1 MILNVSK
8 FKPKLF
14 LPNFDSEIQ
23 IWVISNTQ
31 SERQLTDFLA
41 EIDVRVTPQENGS
54 LKRFDEAPVEVVVRN
69 NTERNVDLVIDLCS
83 GETIHWSGI
92 SHQSVGLLAPQTSK
106 KLDLSVIPLIRGTH
120 QLPTLSFT
128 DTLLGLTYK
137 FNNLYHLQVE

>member
-1 MILNVSK
+1 M
-8 FKPKLF
+8 
-14 LPNFDSEIQ
+14 
-23 IWVISNTQ
+23 
-31 SERQLTDFLA
+31 TDFLA

-92 SHQSVGLLAPQTSK
+92 SHQNVGLLAPQTSK